1 MINFIKKGDTA
12 SSSETSNQLFNN
24 ALQLFKKYGKRR
36 ILLFSALVL
45 IFVFFLGQIASKL
58 LFSSIVTMKLM
69 IGVLALLIICVVI
82 YLLRPNWLKKIVL
95 FLQGK
100 LPVLQYH
107 AKQIYDKVSVQFY
120 DIMVYNHHYDYLS
133 SESKNKHSYKKTDKG
148 KS

>member
-1 MINFIKKGDTA
+1 MNNFIKKGDTA
-12 SSSETSNQLFNN
+12 SSSETYNQLFNN

-69 IGVLALLIICVVI
+69 IGVLALFIICVVI
-82 YLLRPNWLKKIVL
+82 YLLRPNRVKKIVL

-107 AKQIYDKVSVQFY
+107 AKQIYDKVSV
-120 DIMVYNHHYDYLS
+120 
-133 SESKNKHSYKKTDKG
+133 
-148 KS
+148 